1 MPLLAR
7 RERGLEENP
16 LPPVPRRLILVGQR
30 ELQFRLLFSTHQRL
44 LYDQE
49 RPRHER
55 SCAGRLPG
63 CEACSSSPRARGSP
77 TRLAPINHERR
88 PYFGSVCFYERH
100 RVSPAASS
108 ARSLS
113 RRRRAQALLTL
124 REVSSPP
131 TRVLPQKLSIRLR
144 TNYQLISTPPP
155 ALTLPPCHRWA
166 QQTARHQLSR
176 RMRTALLLR
185 HLPLSLEPRTWLCWI
200 TVRTHERELAG
211 PAADRTLRPQ
221 MTGKHQW
228 SPCTE
233 AGGAGVSCSGTVR

>member
-124 REVSSPP
+124 REVPSPP
-131 TRVLPQKLSIRLR
+131 TLVLPKNSASGSGP
-144 TNYQLISTPPP
+144 TTSSS
-155 ALTLPPCHRWA
+155 ALPLPPSPYLLATDGRSKRRATSSLGGCE
-166 QQTARHQLSR
+166 RHSCYG
-176 RMRTALLLR
+176 TS
-185 HLPLSLEPRTWLCWI
+185 HSLWSHGPGY
-200 TVRTHERELAG
+200 AG
-211 PAADRTLRPQ
+211 
-221 MTGKHQW
+221 
-228 SPCTE
+228 
-233 AGGAGVSCSGTVR
+233 